1 MKIQMVTCAA
11 IALSLVFSP
20 AMSGKGL
27 LDVGGLAMGHAADGA
42 SIQNLVADPTARMGE
57 SNLQALTLGGL
68 AGFFF
73 YRRRR

>member
-27 LDVGGLAMGHAADGA
+27 LDVGGLAMDHATDGA
-42 SIQNLVADPTARMGE
+42 PAQSLDAEPIARMGE